1 MDGNKSFDNVISIK
15 NSLEVK
21 IPKFFKILKFFRTC
35 TNHINSYWINV
46 AKKKTES
53 SVVKEFAL
61 ELQKQKELTRLRNYL
76 QYMDHQQ
83 KIIIFD

>member
-1 MDGNKSFDNVISIK
+1 MDDNKSFDKVIFVK

-35 TNHINSYWINV
+35 THYINSYWINV
-46 AKKKTES
+46 AKKKTKS
-53 SVVKEFAL
+53 SVVKEFTL